1 MKTKIIATLG
11 PASREPNIME
21 AMVQEGVRVFRLN
34 FSHGNAASFVD
45 TVRDIRAISDRLNIV
60 ITILADLSGP
70 KIRIGELV
78 HSPAHVVRGQEVLLG
93 PDERRTSHDPNML
106 FLPFDHS
113 VILSELSDGD
123 AVHLC
128 DGMVRFTVTSCV
140 ESGAVFVLKAENGGL
155 LTSHKG
161 IAFPGKFI
169 SIPALTEKDRVDL
182 AEALDL
188 GVDAVAMSFVQSGRD
203 ILDLREA
210 MEKDGR
216 VLPIIAKMEQRA
228 AYDNLQAV
236 LEAADGLMVARGD
249 LGVQCPLPEL
259 PIMQK
264 TIIDACRAMDK
275 PVIVATQMLIS
286 MVDNPA
292 PTRPETTDVANAIL
306 DGADAVMLSEETA
319 IGKHPVE
326 VVGYM
331 ARIAQQAESYGLQ
344 KNGGPLSPKG
354 REDPERTLAYCACL
368 LAGQTASRAL
378 VCHTRSG
385 TTALRVSGR
394 RPVQSIYALSPNQE
408 SLHLLNFSWGVIPH
422 LVDREHTSHLRR
434 CEAFVDACADFEAGQ
449 SVVITAG
456 QKTPGRMD
464 LHTNEVKVYYK
475 G

>member
-1 MKTKIIATLG
+1 MKTTIIATLG
-11 PASREPNIME
+11 PASREPATME
-21 AMVQEGVRVFRLN
+21 AMVREGVRVFRLN
-34 FSHGNAASFVD
+34 FSHGDAASFAD
-45 TVRDIRAISDRLNIV
+45 AVRDIRAISARLDIV
-60 ITILADLSGP
+60 LTVLADLSGP
-70 KIRIGELV
+70 KIRVGELD

-93 PDERRTSHDPNML
+93 PVERRPAHDLDAL
-106 FLPFDHS
+106 FLPFDHP
-113 VILSELSDGD
+113 VILSELKEGD
-123 AVHLC
+123 AVHLS
-128 DGMVRFTVTSCV
+128 DGMLRFTVVRCV
-140 ESGAVFVLKAENGGL
+140 EPGAVFALRAINGGL

-169 SIPALTEKDRVDL
+169 SIPALTDKDRVDL
-182 AEALDL
+182 VEALDL

-203 ILDLREA
+203 ILDLRDA

-236 LEAADGLMVARGD
+236 LEAADCLMVARGD

-264 TIIDACRAMDK
+264 TIIDACRAKDK

-326 VVGYM
+326 VVEYM
-331 ARIAQQAESYGLQ
+331 ASIAQQAEAYGLK
-344 KNGGPLSPKG
+344 KNGGPLSPEG

-368 LAGQTASRAL
+368 LADQTDSTAL

-394 RPVQSIYALSPNQE
+394 RPVQPIYALSPNPG
-408 SLHLLNFSWGVIPH
+408 SLHMLNLSWGVIPR
-422 LVDREHTSHLRR
+422 LVDRKHTSHLRR
-434 CEAFVDACADFEAGQ
+434 CEAFVQACADFAPGQ